1 MRQSPALRLVAVCL
15 AGLLTSSLAV
25 AQSSSFAQVKGKNC
39 PGGFSGS
46 KGMCTS
52 EKGDKIGMVKTGS
65 CPKEFSDTGAYC
77 YKSVK

>member
-1 MRQSPALRLVAVCL
+1 MFARRVLTFCV
-15 AGLLTSSLAV
+15 AGLLACPLAF

-65 CPKEFSDTGAYC
+65 CPKGFSDTGAYC